1 MTAASATDLQSPA
14 ELEPRFAAVYL
25 EHVDYVWTNLRRL
38 GVPWTELDDAVQE
51 TFIVAFRR
59 WDDFDSQL
67 RWRSWLFG
75 IARRIAS
82 HHRRGSGR
90 RLRLVDAVHREPTPT
105 MGAGPE
111 DPDDVVAHKDAA
123 RLVQHFLDT
132 LPPRRREVFIL
143 AEIEGMTGASIA
155 DTLGLPANTVWS
167 RLRAGRESFARY
179 LQTLR
184 ARERGAAE
192 RLDRAALMRRA
203 RDERAPADK
212 RRTMMAAIGVKLAL
226 PSAGGTVGVAAATT
240 GWLAALKPMLVAIG
254 IAAGTLA
261 SIGAGA
267 RVLDAEE
274 QPPAVTTPTPAQPDD
289 PEPPKLEPP
298 RRAAAVPPAALPSPV
313 EPPSTPPAP
322 EAAAAK
328 RPPSKASPAAAHDL
342 QAELALLAEMRDAAP
357 AKVLELAADH
367 QRAFPR
373 GELSVERDLLRLV
386 ALCRLGRDDEGRKAL
401 ARYRKGH
408 PGALPPA
415 VESACNFVEKK
426 PTNAP
431 SPGQ

>member
-1 MTAASATDLQSPA
+1 MTAASATDLQRPA

-38 GVPWTELDDAVQE
+38 GVPWTELDDAAQE

-59 WDDFDSQL
+59 WDDFDGQL
-67 RWRSWLFG
+67 QWRSWLFG
-75 IARRIAS
+75 IARRVAS

-90 RLRLVDAVHREPTPT
+90 RLRLVEAVHREPTPT

-111 DPDDVVAHKDAA
+111 SPDDVVAHEDAA

-132 LPPRRREVFIL
+132 LSPRRREVFIL

-203 RDERAPADK
+203 RDERAPLDK

-226 PSAGGTVGVAAATT
+226 PSAGGTAGVVTAAATT
-240 GWLAALKPMLVAIG
+240 GWLAALKPTLLAIG
-254 IAAGTLA
+254 IAAGTLV

-267 RVLDAEE
+267 RLLDAEE
-274 QPPAVTTPTPAQPDD
+274 EPQPTVATPQPEPPKIEAAREVPPVRPAAVTTPI
-289 PEPPKLEPP
+289 EPPPVEQPGPVPP
-298 RRAAAVPPAALPSPV
+298 KRPAPKAAATTGTL
-313 EPPSTPPAP
+313 E
-322 EAAAAK
+322 
-328 RPPSKASPAAAHDL
+328 
-342 QAELALLAEMRDAAP
+342 AELALLAEMRDAAP
-357 AKVLELAADH
+357 AKALELAKEH

-386 ALCRLGRDDEGRKAL
+386 ALCRLGRDDEGRRAL
-401 ARYRKGH
+401 ADYRRAH
-408 PGALPPA
+408 PGAALPA
-415 VESACNFVEKK
+415 AAETACTFAEEK
-426 PTNAP
+426 PTNP
-431 SPGQ
+431 KTPGQ